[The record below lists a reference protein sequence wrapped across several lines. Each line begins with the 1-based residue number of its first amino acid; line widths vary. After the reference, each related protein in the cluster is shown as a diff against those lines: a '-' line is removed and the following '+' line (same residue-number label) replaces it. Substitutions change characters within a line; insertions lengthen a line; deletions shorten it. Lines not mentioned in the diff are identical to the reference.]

1 MGYKLLMEQ
10 CYWFSRTCIGVAK
23 ERCSPKET
31 KGTHW
36 KTAGTYCVGKL
47 KSDVTRLS
55 INRDDL
61 AQIDGF
67 SRAVD
72 AKIQENDKY
81 VSFYLNLFRILSFK
95 ALIDCKFAI
104 SLNKN
109 T

>member
-23 ERCSPKET
+23 DRCSPKEI

-36 KTAGTYCVGKL
+36 KTAGTYCIGKL

-55 INRDDL
+55 INKDDL
-61 AQIDGF
+61 VQIDDF

-81 VSFYLNLFRILSFK
+81 VRFSFFK
-95 ALIDCKFAI
+95 I
-104 SLNKN
+104 
-109 T
+109 